1 MYHRWV
7 PYRILMDRGGLSQ
20 EGIMLIKATDRIDNQ
35 SPMPRR
41 PRVLAVASRGGHWVQ
56 LLRLRPAFA
65 DCDVTYVTTVRS
77 YQAAVEDGDFR
88 VVAEA
93 TAATKFRLL
102 VLAMQILWLM
112 ISIRPQVVIS
122 TGAAPGC
129 LAIRLGK
136 LFRCRT
142 LWIDSIA
149 NAHTLSLSGKL
160 VRAHADVVLSQ
171 WEHVAQSDRV
181 QFYGAVL

>member
-1 MYHRWV
+1 
-7 PYRILMDRGGLSQ
+7 
-20 EGIMLIKATDRIDNQ
+20 MLENSTDRQGNKA
-35 SPMPRR
+35 SRPEC
-41 PRVLAVASRGGHWVQ
+41 PRVMAVASGGGHWIQ

-65 DCDVTYVTTVRS
+65 ECDVTYVTTVSS
-77 YQAAVEDGDFR
+77 YHAAVQDADFR
-88 VVAEA
+88 LVTEA
-93 TAATKFRLL
+93 TGATKLRLF
-102 VLAMQILWLM
+102 VLAMQLLWLM

-136 LFRCRT
+136 LFGCRT

-149 NAHTLSLSGKL
+149 NAQTLSRSGKL
-160 VRAHADVVLSQ
+160 VRGHADVVLSQ
-171 WEHVAQSDRV
+171 WEHVAKSDRV

>member
-1 MYHRWV
+1 MAINR
-7 PYRILMDRGGLSQ
+7 
-20 EGIMLIKATDRIDNQ
+20 TDQTTSDSR
-35 SPMPRR
+35 MPKR
-41 PRVLAVASRGGHWVQ
+41 PRVLAVASKGGHWVQ

-65 DCDVTYVTTVRS
+65 DCNVTYVTTARS
-77 YQAAVEDGDFR
+77 YQANVGDADFR
-88 VVAEA
+88 IVTEA

-102 VLAMQILWLM
+102 VLAAQLIWLLVT
-112 ISIRPQVVIS
+112 IRPQVVIS

-136 LFRCRT
+136 LLGCRT

-171 WEHVAQSDRV
+171 WEHVAQADRV
-181 QFYGAVL
+181 QFHGAVL

>member
-1 MYHRWV
+1 MARK
-7 PYRILMDRGGLSQ
+7 M
-20 EGIMLIKATDRIDNQ
+20 TDRSESNSQ
-35 SPMPRR
+35 ALNS
-41 PRVLAVASRGGHWVQ
+41 PRVMAVASRGGHWVQ
-56 LLRLRPAFA
+56 LLRLRPAIA

-77 YQAAVEDGDFR
+77 YQAGVGDADFR
-88 VVAEA
+88 VVMEA
-93 TAATKFRLL
+93 TAATKLRLL
-102 VLAMQILWLM
+102 ILTAQLFWLM
-112 ISIRPQVVIS
+112 VTIRPQVVIS

-136 LFRCRT
+136 LLGCRT

-171 WEHVAQSDRV
+171 WEHVAQSDQV